1 MNNFKN
7 IRVMVIF
14 MFLVLILII
23 FVLTYMYCT
32 ERKIAGRYN
41 AIASEFGKWFMDL
54 QKECE
59 LMKSKIE
66 CIEKTL
72 KK

>member
-1 MNNFKN
+1 
-7 IRVMVIF
+7 MVICL
-14 MFLVLILII
+14 FLVFII
-23 FVLTYMYCT
+23 FVLVYMYCT
-32 ERKIAGRYN
+32 ERKIAERYKS
-41 AIASEFGKWFMDL
+41 IASDFGKEFNDL

-66 CIEKTL
+66 GIEKTA